1 MIYIGDGI
9 TDVPCMSIIKERGG
23 HSIAI
28 YQDKESEIAKKLVND
43 KRINFLCRSDYSK
56 GKDVEKAVKLILKKV
71 HINNEIDEAIE
82 EQSKRLK

>member
-1 MIYIGDGI
+1 MI
-9 TDVPCMSIIKERGG
+9 TDIE
-23 HSIAI
+23 IAQQCKMQPI
-28 YQDKESEIAKKLVND
+28 TEIAKKLVND

-56 GKDVEKAVKLILKKV
+56 GKDVEKAVKLILRKV